1 MKLGLDVT
9 LLFQKCYKKLE
20 HFFLYIP
27 LNLSSIWFSFNCR
40 EEFLEKIQRRVKDY
54 EIKVL
59 NEPRPDKKLL
69 VLDIDYTL
77 FGKNLTVISSKI
89 FIPQVD

>member
-1 MKLGLDVT
+1 M
-9 LLFQKCYKKLE
+9 
-20 HFFLYIP
+20 
-27 LNLSSIWFSFNCR
+27 
-40 EEFLEKIQRRVKDY
+40 EKIQRRVKDY

-89 FIPQVD
+89 FIPRLIESLYLVLPLHLIVLALYTQLF